1 MLLIYVPKVT
11 SRIRYIFNLLFHD
24 ILNVPVQFTVSKE
37 EFAAFDG
44 AKLVY
49 AKQAF
54 DNALF
59 FQSRE
64 LLFET
69 GIKEQNISVSE
80 WNGTKMFYATGNNSA
95 LPFDPFAASFY
106 LVSRYEEYLPH
117 IRDVYDRFEAQNSI
131 AFQNGFLQQPV
142 INKWALQI
150 GKLLTTHFPALQIT
164 APEYKFISSIDIDNA
179 YAFREKGVMRSL
191 GGYAKSLLKF
201 DFEEI
206 TERTK
211 VLLRLIPDPY
221 DTYDYQ
227 LALQEKYKFDTI
239 YFFLLGDYGVNDKNL
254 PYQSR
259 RFQSLIKKMG
269 DYAFVGI
276 HPSFGS
282 NTKEGQLRKEVDR
295 LSHILHRDITK
306 SRQHFLKLSLPET
319 YRDLI
324 ECDITDD
331 YTMGYASQIGF
342 RASICTPF
350 NFYDL
355 DNDIETKLKIHPFAF
370 MESTFKYYLKIPM
383 QEVMQHVLP
392 LIKEVRSVG
401 GTFISLWHND
411 SLTNRK
417 TWKGWTDIYEGMLIE
432 TCKQ

>member
-1 MLLIYVPKVT
+1 MLLVFVPKIT
-11 SRIRYIFNLLFHD
+11 SRVRYIFNLLLHD
-24 ILNVPVQFTVSKE
+24 ILGVPVQFTTSRE
-37 EFAAFDG
+37 EFTSYQG
-44 AKLVY
+44 AKLIYDRQV
-49 AKQAF
+49 F
-54 DNALF
+54 DKAVF

-69 GIKEQNISVSE
+69 GIKEQNITVSE
-80 WNGTKMFYATGNNSA
+80 WNGMKIFYATGNNSA
-95 LPFDPFAASFY
+95 FPFDPFAASFY

-117 IRDVYDRFEAQNSI
+117 IRDLYDRFGAENSLAYQND
-131 AFQNGFLQQPV
+131 FLKQPLV
-142 INKWALQI
+142 NRWALQI
-150 GKLLTTHFPALQIT
+150 GDLLKSHFPSLVIT
-164 APEYKFISSIDIDNA
+164 PPSYKFISTIDVDNA
-179 YAFREKGVMRSL
+179 YAYKEKGVMRSL
-191 GGYAKSLLKF
+191 GGYAKALLKF

-206 TERTK
+206 SVRTK
-211 VLLRLIPDPY
+211 VLLRLMPDPY

-227 LALQEKYKFDTI
+227 LALQEKYKFEAI
-239 YFFLLGDYGVNDKNL
+239 YFILLGDYGVNDKNL

-259 RFQSLIKKMG
+259 RFQSLIKKIG

-295 LSHILHRDITK
+295 LSHILHRDITR

-319 YRDLI
+319 YRNLI

-355 DNDIETKLKIHPFAF
+355 DNDIETKLKVHPFAF
-370 MESTFKYYLKIPM
+370 MESTFKYYLKIPV
-383 QEVMQHVLP
+383 QEVMQHIVP
-392 LIKEVRSVG
+392 LIKEVKSVG
-401 GTFISLWHND
+401 GAFISLWHND
-411 SLTNRK
+411 SLTDK
-417 TWKGWTDIYEGMLIE
+417 SIWKGWTTVYEGMLE
-432 TCKQ
+432 EAHK